1 MSNRRRVIIIVISVL
16 FGSVLSFFVYK
27 LRRSGGDLTQEDVNF
42 LITNFSFSLAIILG
56 VGFFFLWNKKKDL

>member
-16 FGSVLSFFVYK
+16 FGSVLSFLVYK
-27 LRRSGGDLTQEDVNF
+27 LRRSGGDLTKEDVSF

-56 VGFFFLWNKKKDL
+56 VGFFFIWNKKKDL